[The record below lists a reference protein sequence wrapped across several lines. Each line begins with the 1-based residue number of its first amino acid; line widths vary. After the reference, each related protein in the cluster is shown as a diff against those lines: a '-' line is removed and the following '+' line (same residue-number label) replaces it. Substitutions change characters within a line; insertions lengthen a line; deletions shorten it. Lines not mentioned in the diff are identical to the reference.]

1 MEKVCFGILPVLYDL
16 LRGHSDPTT
25 IVLCISPL
33 ISLMA
38 DQKAKFSPRGLA
50 TEFVGGAQE
59 DVTAAYKAVLEGK
72 CQFVY
77 MTPESLFDN
86 HLWWEMLRSPVYQT
100 NLVVVVVNEAH
111 CVQKW

>member
-1 MEKVCFGILPVLYDL
+1 MLYDL
-16 LRGHSDPTT
+16 LRGHSDPTA
-25 IVLCISPL
+25 IVFCISPL

-50 TEFVGGAQE
+50 TVFVGGAQE

-72 CQFVY
+72 CQLVY
-77 MTPESLFDN
+77 MTPESLFAN
-86 HLWWEMLRSPVYQT
+86 PLWWEMLRSPVYQT
-100 NLVVVVVNEAH
+100 NLVAVVVNEAH